1 VFWLDEGDGIPV
13 AEKPKRIAELEF
25 EIRNLERQEEALVT
39 AAQEAAL
46 DCPRR
51 PTMSGYGLL
60 GLDPVDSPVFATMLE
75 QAAE

>member
-1 VFWLDEGDGIPV
+1 V
-13 AEKPKRIAELEF
+13 AEKPKRIAELKF
-25 EIRNLERQEEALVT
+25 ALRNLERQEEALVE
-39 AAQEAAL
+39 AAQQAGL

-60 GLDPVDSPVFATMLE
+60 GLEPVDSPVFAALLQ